1 MILHTPSDMMPDRAP
16 TVQQLLAFYL
26 EAGVDCALTE
36 EPVNRLSDPDIVSDL
51 TQCPRLVRR
60 RRPQRGHRPP
70 RPGCARRAAPA
81 PEAAI
86 LSARE
91 AARTAPSLEAL
102 RALLEKFDGCALK
115 STATRLVFADG
126 NPQARIMFVGEA
138 PGREEDLEGLPF
150 VGRSGKLLDR
160 MIAAIGL
167 DRSNA
172 YIANVIPWRPPG
184 NRTPTPQETQICLP
198 FIQRQIELVNPDVLV
213 TLGNPS
219 TQTLLSTR
227 EGIMKTRGRWFDYDT
242 GTRVIRA
249 LATFHPAYLLR
260 SPSYKRMAWQDLR
273 AIAKALEHEDVLILS
288 VPTRCSVLTLLRRAG
303 TRMCNRRISA
313 HRRAHARRRRA
324 CAMHR
329 SERVWLTAPSA
340 ARWPSRSATAAAGRS
355 RATRTRAALPA
366 PGRETAA
373 RYRPAACLTVSDARQ
388 TTTPPVSLNFA
399 SVSHGVRSGVASSN
413 RCGRPASSAI
423 RLASCVSPVTAAQR
437 LVGAPLKAV
446 AEETR
451 DRGRR
456 QRRRHFGAAGPGQK
470 QRGRDHRER
479 RARRRRPPRPSA
491 AFADA
496 ADGPDRR
503 SRRSRPVPT
512 SAARCRRRPRRGRD

>member
-1 MILHTPSDMMPDRAP
+1 MTPDRAP
-16 TVQQLLAFYL
+16 TIQQLLTFYL
-26 EAGVDCALTE
+26 EAGVDCALAE
-36 EPVNRLSDPDIVSDL
+36 EPVNRLSDPDLVPV
-51 TQCPRLVRR
+51 PREIPAPRETAATEPVRTS
-60 RRPQRGHRPP
+60 PATVPAARGEP
-70 RPGCARRAAPA
+70 APL

-86 LSARE
+86 MLARE
-91 AARTAPSLEAL
+91 AARTAPSLDVL

-138 PGREEDLEGLPF
+138 PGREEDIEGLPF

-167 DRSNA
+167 DRGNT

-273 AIAKALEHEDVLILS
+273 SIAKALE
-288 VPTRCSVLTLLRRAG
+288 
-303 TRMCNRRISA
+303 
-313 HRRAHARRRRA
+313 
-324 CAMHR
+324 
-329 SERVWLTAPSA
+329 
-340 ARWPSRSATAAAGRS
+340 
-355 RATRTRAALPA
+355 
-366 PGRETAA
+366 
-373 RYRPAACLTVSDARQ
+373 
-388 TTTPPVSLNFA
+388 PVN
-399 SVSHGVRSGVASSN
+399 N
-413 RCGRPASSAI
+413 SSA
-423 RLASCVSPVTAAQR
+423 
-437 LVGAPLKAV
+437 
-446 AEETR
+446 
-451 DRGRR
+451 
-456 QRRRHFGAAGPGQK
+456 
-470 QRGRDHRER
+470 
-479 RARRRRPPRPSA
+479 
-491 AFADA
+491 
-496 ADGPDRR
+496 
-503 SRRSRPVPT
+503 
-512 SAARCRRRPRRGRD
+512 